1 MTIIDA
7 QVHIWPPERP
17 SRPYVTEDASKPH
30 RTIPLTR
37 EQLLEEMAA
46 SKVDR
51 AILVPPSWEGY
62 RNDYALEAAR
72 LHPDRFAVMG
82 KVPLND
88 PASKNKLA
96 TWLDQPGMLGFR
108 VSFRHGGTHSF
119 LEDGTADWFWRD
131 CERYDIPVM
140 MFAPF
145 SVGKI
150 GEIAKRHPGLRVI
163 VDHMG
168 LNVQWK
174 GKDLGA
180 GVDGVLEFA
189 PLANVAVKA
198 SCLPCYVNE
207 AHPYPTLYSPLP
219 RLSRESQRWVLQRYS
234 FGYEH
239 ITEEWLDVMMRVV
252 ALPKYQ
258 EAVRKMEEAGLR
270 ITRFL
275 PQHARQKDETLG
287 IIRDRGLGKP
297 TLLAWSYHDPT
308 ATIDQG
314 YALFDLISRNT
325 HDSRMYIF
333 NRAGHFSHRDHPAE
347 FNEMLRSF
355 IERNA

>member
-46 SKVDR
+46 AKVDR

-62 RNDYALEAAR
+62 RNDYVLEAAR

-108 VSFRHGGTHSF
+108 ISFRHSGTHSF
-119 LEDGTADWFWRD
+119 LEDGTADWFWLD

-140 MFAPF
+140 IFAPF

-180 GVDGVLEFA
+180 GVDVVLEFA

-207 AHPYPTLYSPLP
+207 AHPYPTLH
-219 RLSRESQRWVLQRYS
+219 SQIR
-234 FGYEH
+234 
-239 ITEEWLDVMMRVV
+239 RVV
-252 ALPKYQ
+252 EAFGPQRVFWGTDLSQLPCSYRQ
-258 EAVRKMEEAGLR
+258 AVTLFTEHLD
-270 ITRFL
+270 FL
-275 PQHARQKDETLG
+275 SSENLEWIMGKGIARWLHWPLSQ
-287 IIRDRGLGKP
+287 KP
-297 TLLAWSYHDPT
+297 T
-308 ATIDQG
+308 
-314 YALFDLISRNT
+314 N
-325 HDSRMYIF
+325 DSE
-333 NRAGHFSHRDHPAE
+333 HQ
-347 FNEMLRSF
+347 
-355 IERNA
+355 